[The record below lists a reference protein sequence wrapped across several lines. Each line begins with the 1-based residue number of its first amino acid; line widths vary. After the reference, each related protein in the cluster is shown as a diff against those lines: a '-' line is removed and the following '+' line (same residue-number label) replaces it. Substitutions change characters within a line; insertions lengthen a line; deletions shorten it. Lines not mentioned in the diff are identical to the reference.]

1 MSYKRLRT
9 ISIKLDEEVIDKL
22 QQLAEAFGV
31 SRSDL
36 IREAIAMY
44 LSSEKAQSI
53 LRESQKTKKE
63 QQ

>member
-53 LRESQKTKKE
+53 LREAQKTKKE
-63 QQ
+63 Q

>member
-1 MSYKRLRT
+1 MPYKRLRT

-22 QQLAEAFGV
+22 QQLAEVFGV

-53 LRESQKTKKE
+53 LKESQKPKKE
-63 QQ
+63 

>member
-53 LRESQKTKKE
+53 LREAQKAKKE
-63 QQ
+63 Q

>member
-22 QQLAEAFGV
+22 QQLAETFGV

-53 LRESQKTKKE
+53 LKEAQKAKKE
-63 QQ
+63 Q